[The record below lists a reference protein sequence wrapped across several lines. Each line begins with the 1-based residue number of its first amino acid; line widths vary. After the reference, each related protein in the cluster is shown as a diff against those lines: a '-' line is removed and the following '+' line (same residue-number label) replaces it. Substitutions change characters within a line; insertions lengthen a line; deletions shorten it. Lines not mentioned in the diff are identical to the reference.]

1 MTSLTEPLVLLLFRS
16 CSPRHPPLYPS
27 LSLSLSHCLSLSH
40 TVSLSLIQE
49 TCGAGVCDSLYSPL
63 FCLPHRQLRGKVP
76 NPPHLTIVF
85 YTHRHTHTDTH
96 IHTHAHTHA
105 THPPTPH
112 HWVLHA
118 QTHTHRHTHTHTR
131 THTHATQH

>member
-27 LSLSLSHCLSLSH
+27 LSLSLSYCLSLSH

-76 NPPHLTIVF
+76 NHPPLTIVF
-85 YTHRHTHTDTH
+85 YTHRHSHTDTH
-96 IHTHAHTHA
+96 IHTHA
-105 THPPTPH
+105 
-112 HWVLHA
+112 
-118 QTHTHRHTHTHTR
+118 QTHTHTHIYTHTHTHT
-131 THTHATQH
+131 